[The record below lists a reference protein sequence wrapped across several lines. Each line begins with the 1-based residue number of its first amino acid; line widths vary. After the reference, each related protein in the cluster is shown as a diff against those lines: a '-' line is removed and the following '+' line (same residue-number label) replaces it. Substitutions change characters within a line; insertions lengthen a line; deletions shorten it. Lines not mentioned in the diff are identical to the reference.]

1 MRKHTTMPKQNIY
14 SSIDLIKY
22 PLVTD
27 KTTRLLNNNQYT
39 FIVDPKISKD
49 EIKETIEF
57 LFDVKVSKV
66 NTCHLA
72 KKKRRVGQFIGT
84 KSHYKKAIV
93 KLTEGYSISLFSET

>member
-1 MRKHTTMPKQNIY
+1 MRKHITMAKLNLH
-14 SSIDLIKY
+14 SKIDAIKY

-27 KTTRLLNNNQYT
+27 KTTRLLANNQYT

-49 EIKETIEF
+49 KIKEAIEF

-72 KKKRRVGQFIGT
+72 TKKRRVGKFIGT
-84 KSHYKKAIV
+84 KPHYKKAIV
-93 KLTEGYSISLFSET
+93 KLNEGYSISLFSKT

>member
-1 MRKHTTMPKQNIY
+1 MVKYNIL
-14 SSIDLIKY
+14 SNIDLIKY

-27 KTTRLLNNNQYT
+27 KTTTLLSNNQYT

-49 EIKETIEF
+49 EIKKTIEF

-66 NTCHLA
+66 NTCQLA

-84 KSHYKKAIV
+84 KPHYKKAIV
-93 KLTEGYSISLFSET
+93 KLTEGYSISLFSEA

>member
-1 MRKHTTMPKQNIY
+1 MPKQNKY
-14 SSIDLIKY
+14 SNIDLIKY

-49 EIKETIEF
+49 DIKNTIEF
-57 LFDVKVSKV
+57 LFEVKVSKV

>member
-1 MRKHTTMPKQNIY
+1 MHKKNIY

-39 FIVDPKISKD
+39 FLVDPKISKD

-57 LFDVKVSKV
+57 LFEVKVSKV

>member
-1 MRKHTTMPKQNIY
+1 MAKTNKY

-27 KTTRLLNNNQYT
+27 KTTRLLKNNQYT

-49 EIKETIEF
+49 EIKKVIEF

-72 KKKRRVGQFIGT
+72 KKKRRVGQFLGT
-84 KSHYKKAIV
+84 KPHYKKAIV
-93 KLTEGYSISLFSET
+93 KLTEGYRISLFSET

>member
-1 MRKHTTMPKQNIY
+1 MPKLNIY

-49 EIKETIEF
+49 EIKETIEM

-72 KKKRRVGQFIGT
+72 KKTRRVGQFVGT

>member
-1 MRKHTTMPKQNIY
+1 MPKQNIY

-57 LFDVKVSKV
+57 LFDVK
-66 NTCHLA
+66 
-72 KKKRRVGQFIGT
+72 
-84 KSHYKKAIV
+84 AIS
-93 KLTEGYSISLFSET
+93 SIDGNYL

>member
-1 MRKHTTMPKQNIY
+1 MTKSNIY

-22 PLVTD
+22 PLLTD
-27 KTTRLLNNNQYT
+27 KSTRLLNNNQYT

-49 EIKETIEF
+49 EIKKTIEF

-72 KKKRRVGQFIGT
+72 TKKRRVGRFIG
-84 KSHYKKAIV
+84 KKPHYKKAIV
-93 KLTEGYSISLFSET
+93 KLTKGYSISLFSET

>member
-1 MRKHTTMPKQNIY
+1 MPKQNIY

-66 NTCHLA
+66 NTCHLV

>member
-1 MRKHTTMPKQNIY
+1 MPKQNIY

-27 KTTRLLNNNQYT
+27 KTTPLIHNNKYT
-39 FIVDPKISKD
+39 SIVDQKISKE